1 MGKIR
6 TMIKI
11 INVHKSFG
19 QLAVLK
25 GINMEVEQNKVH
37 SILGASGSGKS
48 TLLQCIN
55 GLEKIQKGKILVDE
69 IEVNDKKTNLNSL
82 RKKIGIVFQ
91 QFNVFPHLTTLENVT
106 LALKTVLKKN
116 KKEAKEIATQQIEK
130 IGLSDKMNVYPSK
143 LSGGQQQRL
152 AIARAL
158 AMSPSYMLFDE
169 ITSALDPMLV
179 GEVLDALRLLKNEGM
194 TMMIVTHEVRF
205 AKEVSDRVSFL
216 NEGQVIESGSPN
228 EIIDSPKEAETIK
241 FLERSLK

>member
-1 MGKIR
+1 
-6 TMIKI
+6 MIKI

-116 KKEAKEIATQQIEK
+116 KKEAKEIAEQQIQK

-216 NEGQVIESGSPN
+216 NEGRVIESGSPN
-228 EIIDSPKEAETIK
+228 EIIDSPKETETIK

>member
-1 MGKIR
+1 MIR
-6 TMIKI
+6 I
-11 INVHKSFG
+11 IDVHKSFG
-19 QLAVLK
+19 QLEVLK
-25 GINMEVEQNKVH
+25 GINMDVEQNKVH

-106 LALKTVLKKN
+106 LALKTVLKKS
-116 KKEAKEIATQQIEK
+116 KKEAKEIAVQQIQK

-194 TMMIVTHEVRF
+194 TMMIVTHEIRF

>member
-1 MGKIR
+1 
-6 TMIKI
+6 MIKI

-19 QLAVLK
+19 QLEILK

-69 IEVNDKKTNLNSL
+69 IDVNDKKTNLNSL

-116 KKEAKEIATQQIEK
+116 KKEAKEIAEQQIQK

-216 NEGQVIESGSPN
+216 NAGQVIESGSPN
-228 EIIDSPKEAETIK
+228 EIIDSPKKTETIK

>member
-1 MGKIR
+1 
-6 TMIKI
+6 MIKI

-19 QLAVLK
+19 QLEILK

-116 KKEAKEIATQQIEK
+116 KKEAKEIAEQQIEK

-228 EIIDSPKEAETIK
+228 EIIDSPKETETIK

>member
-19 QLAVLK
+19 QLEVLK

-216 NEGQVIESGSPN
+216 NEGQVIESDSPN
-228 EIIDSPKEAETIK
+228 EIIDNPKETETIK

>member
-1 MGKIR
+1 MIR
-6 TMIKI
+6 I
-11 INVHKSFG
+11 IDVHKSFG
-19 QLAVLK
+19 QLEVLK
-25 GINMEVEQNKVH
+25 GINMDVEQNKVH

-91 QFNVFPHLTTLENVT
+91 QFNVFPHLTTLEYVT

-116 KKEAKEIATQQIEK
+116 KKEAKEIAVQQIQK

-158 AMSPSYMLFDE
+158 AMSPSYML
-169 ITSALDPMLV
+169 
-179 GEVLDALRLLKNEGM
+179 
-194 TMMIVTHEVRF
+194 
-205 AKEVSDRVSFL
+205 
-216 NEGQVIESGSPN
+216 
-228 EIIDSPKEAETIK
+228 
-241 FLERSLK
+241 

>member
-1 MGKIR
+1 MIR
-6 TMIKI
+6 I
-11 INVHKSFG
+11 IDVHKSFG
-19 QLAVLK
+19 QLEVLK
-25 GINMEVEQNKVH
+25 GINMDVEQNKVH

-55 GLEKIQKGKILVDE
+55 GLEKIQIGKILVDE

-116 KKEAKEIATQQIEK
+116 KKEAKEIAEQQIQK

-228 EIIDSPKEAETIK
+228 EIIDSPKETETIK

>member
-1 MGKIR
+1 MIR
-6 TMIKI
+6 I
-11 INVHKSFG
+11 IDVHKSFG
-19 QLAVLK
+19 QLEVLK
-25 GINMEVEQNKVH
+25 GINMDVEQNKVH

-116 KKEAKEIATQQIEK
+116 KKEAKEIAEQQIQK

-216 NEGQVIESGSPN
+216 NEGKVIESGLPN
-228 EIIDSPKEAETIK
+228 EIIDSPKETETIK

>member
-1 MGKIR
+1 MIR
-6 TMIKI
+6 I
-11 INVHKSFG
+11 IDVHKSFG
-19 QLAVLK
+19 QLEVLK
-25 GINMEVEQNKVH
+25 GINMDVEQNKVH

-116 KKEAKEIATQQIEK
+116 KKEAKEIAEQQIQK
-130 IGLSDKMNVYPSK
+130 IGLSDKMNIYPSK

-205 AKEVSDRVSFL
+205 AREVSDRVSFL
-216 NEGQVIESGSPN
+216 NEGRVIESGSPN
-228 EIIDSPKEAETIK
+228 EIIDSPKETETIK

>member
-1 MGKIR
+1 
-6 TMIKI
+6 MINI
-11 INVHKSFG
+11 IDVHKSFG
-19 QLAVLK
+19 TLK
-25 GINMEVEQNKVH
+25 ILDGINMEVEKNKVH

-55 GLEKIQKGKILVDE
+55 GLESIQNGKILVDG
-69 IEVNDKKTNLNSL
+69 IEVGDKSTNLNSL
-82 RKKIGIVFQ
+82 RTKIGIVFQ

-106 LALKTVLKKN
+106 LALKVVLKKS
-116 KKEAKEIATQQIEK
+116 KKEAEDVALEQLER
-130 IGLSDKMNVYPSK
+130 IGLSDKVDVYPGK

-179 GEVLDALRLLKNEGM
+179 GEVLDALRNLKNEGM
-194 TMMIVTHEVRF
+194 TMMIVTHEIRF
-205 AKEVSDRVSFL
+205 AKEVSDNISFIHK
-216 NEGQVIESGSPN
+216 GKVIESGMPN
-228 EIIDSPKEAETIK
+228 DIIDNPKETETIK